1 MSQPLLEVKNL
12 EVTIIPRAKKK
23 PIYPVRK
30 LNLSIEKGKTLA
42 LVGESGCGKSM
53 TCLAI
58 SGLLPKR
65 AEISKGK
72 IVLSGKNLL
81 KMKRKKAREYRKKRL
96 SMIFQDATN
105 SLNPVHSIGWQIAE
119 AIKLRSGVKWSEAIQ
134 EAESLLALVGMPNP
148 KRALK
153 SYPHEFSGGM
163 NQRAM
168 IALAMAGNPKLLIAD
183 EATTALDVTIQSQI
197 LDLLFSLQEKFQTSI
212 LFVTH
217 DLGIVAEIADTVTV
231 MYAGCVVESGAT
243 NDIFDTP
250 IHPYTSSLLS
260 SLPRIDRVSH
270 RLPVIPG
277 VVPAIDA
284 MPAGCSFDPRCSNSM
299 PCCSDHFPEIAVNN
313 HRSFACFNPIG
324 HLSASP

>member
-1 MSQPLLEVKNL
+1 MSKPLLEIKNL
-12 EVTIIPRAKKK
+12 RVSIVPRLNKK
-23 PIYPVRK
+23 PVYPVRK
-30 LNLSIEKGKTLA
+30 LSLRIDKGKTLA

-65 AEISKGK
+65 AEISRGK
-72 IVLSGKNLL
+72 IRLSGKNIL
-81 KMKRKKAREYRKKRL
+81 KMKRKRAREFRRKHL

-105 SLNPVHSIGWQIAE
+105 SLNPVHSIGWQVAE
-119 AIKLRSGVKWSEAIQ
+119 AIKLRSGVKWKVAIE
-134 EAESLLALVGMPNP
+134 EAESLLSLVGMPNP

-153 SYPHEFSGGM
+153 AYPHEFSGGM

-197 LDLLFSLQEKFQTSI
+197 LDLLCSLQEKFQTSI

-217 DLGIVAEIADTVTV
+217 DLGIVAEIADSVTV
-231 MYAGCVVESGAT
+231 MYAGCVVESGPT
-243 NDIFDTP
+243 DEVFDSP

-260 SLPRIDRVSH
+260 SLPRIDRVSS

-277 VVPAIDA
+277 VVPAIDD
-284 MPAGCSFDPRCSNSM
+284 MPSGCSFDPRCDYSM
-299 PCCSDHFPEIAVNN
+299 PCCNDNFPNITITKQ
-313 HRSFACFNPIG
+313 RSFACFNPIE
-324 HLSASP
+324 HLRT

>member
-1 MSQPLLEVKNL
+1 MQ
-12 EVTIIPRAKKK
+12 
-23 PIYPVRK
+23 K
-30 LNLSIEKGKTLA
+30 LNLTIEKGKTHA

-72 IVLSGKNLL
+72 IVLSGKNIL
-81 KMKRKKAREYRKKRL
+81 KMKRKKAREFRKKRL
-96 SMIFQDATN
+96 SIIFQDATN
-105 SLNPVHSIGWQIAE
+105 SLNPVHSIGWQISE
-119 AIKLRSGVKWSEAIQ
+119 AIKLRSGVKWSEAME
-134 EAESLLALVGMPNP
+134 EAESLLSLVGMPNP

-153 SYPHEFSGGM
+153 AYPHEFSGGM

-197 LDLLFSLQEKFQTSI
+197 LDLLHSLQEKFQTSI

-231 MYAGCVVESGAT
+231 MYAGCVVESGPT
-243 NDIFDTP
+243 NEVFDAP
-250 IHPYTSSLLS
+250 IHPYTNGLLS
-260 SLPRIDRVSH
+260 SLPRMDRVSR

-277 VVPAIDA
+277 TVPAIDD
-284 MPAGCSFDPRCSNSM
+284 MPTGCSFDPRCDNSM
-299 PCCSDHFPEIAVNN
+299 ACCSDSFPEITVDNR
-313 HRSFACFNPIG
+313 RSFACFNPIG
-324 HLSASP
+324 HIPV

>member
-1 MSQPLLEVKNL
+1 MSQSLLTIKNL
-12 EVTIIPRAKKK
+12 EVKIVPRLNKK
-23 PIYPVRK
+23 PIFPVRK
-30 LNLSIEKGKTLA
+30 LNLNIEKGKTLA

-72 IVLSGKNLL
+72 IVLSGKNIL
-81 KMKRKKAREYRKKRL
+81 KMKRKKAREFRKKRL

-105 SLNPVHSIGWQIAE
+105 SLNPVHSIGWQVAE
-119 AIKLRSGVKWSEAIQ
+119 AIKLRSEVKWTEAIE
-134 EAESLLALVGMPNP
+134 EAESLLSLVGMPNP

-153 SYPHEFSGGM
+153 AYPHEFSGGM

-197 LDLLFSLQEKFQTSI
+197 LDLLYSLQEKFQMSI

-231 MYAGCVVESGAT
+231 MYAGCVVESGPT
-243 NDIFDTP
+243 NDVFDAP
-250 IHPYTSSLLS
+250 IHPYTKSLLS
-260 SLPRIDRVSH
+260 SLPRMDRVSH
-270 RLPVIPG
+270 RLSVIPG
-277 VVPAIDA
+277 VVPAIDD
-284 MPAGCSFDPRCSNSM
+284 MPAGCSFDPRCNHSM
-299 PCCSDHFPEIAVNN
+299 PCCSDSFPEISVNN

-324 HLSASP
+324 HTPVSS